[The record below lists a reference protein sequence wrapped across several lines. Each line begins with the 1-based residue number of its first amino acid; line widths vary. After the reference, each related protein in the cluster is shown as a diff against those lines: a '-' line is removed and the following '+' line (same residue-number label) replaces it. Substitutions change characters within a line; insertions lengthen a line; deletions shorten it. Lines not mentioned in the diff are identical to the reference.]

1 MIKYK
6 TDELPASQERRRH
19 RRCAIFWPGQIT
31 CQGCSINF
39 DLLDI
44 SAGGARIHL
53 SAPLI
58 DCSPVTIRID
68 RIGEFRAEVVWRG
81 LDDAGL
87 RFLDDAETPPCMA
100 AGAPQ
105 PPCAPLDSATE
116 AGPCL
121 PADPPTERCR
131 PTPRPANDDRCRA
144 SRIPARSENC

>member
-6 TDELPASQERRRH
+6 ADQETDAQERRQH
-19 RRCAIFWPGQIT
+19 RRCAVFWPGKLS

-58 DCSPVTIRID
+58 DSSTVTVRID

-87 RFLDDAETPPCMA
+87 RFLDEGDFLPPCMQKGA
-100 AGAPQ
+100 AGPTCDAIDV
-105 PPCAPLDSATE
+105 PPCFAAEPRLN
-116 AGPCL
+116 
-121 PADPPTERCR
+121 RCASTR
-131 PTPRPANDDRCRA
+131 APAND
-144 SRIPARSENC
+144 PG

>member
-6 TDELPASQERRRH
+6 TEEEIESQERRRH
-19 RRCAIFWPGQIT
+19 RRCAIFWPGKIT

-58 DCSPVTIRID
+58 DSSPVTVRID

-87 RFLDDAETPPCMA
+87 RFIDEGELLPPCLQT
-100 AGAPQ
+100 GVSR
-105 PPCAPLDSATE
+105 PPCGALDSA
-116 AGPCL
+116 PCFA
-121 PADPPTERCR
+121 ADPGLSLCATTRA
-131 PTPRPANDDRCRA
+131 PANDRR
-144 SRIPARSENC
+144 

>member
-6 TDELPASQERRRH
+6 TDEEVETQERRRH
-19 RRCAIFWPGQIT
+19 RRCAIFWPGKIT
-31 CQGCSINF
+31 CRDCSINF

-58 DCSPVTIRID
+58 DTSPVTVRID

-87 RFLDDAETPPCMA
+87 RFIDDDGELLPPCLQS
-100 AGAPQ
+100 GTSR
-105 PPCAPLDSATE
+105 PPCGALDRAPCFA
-116 AGPCL
+116 
-121 PADPPTERCR
+121 ADPSFGRCAPSR
-131 PTPRPANDDRCRA
+131 APANDQR
-144 SRIPARSENC
+144 

>member
-6 TDELPASQERRRH
+6 SQDREDPQERRRH

-58 DCSPVTIRID
+58 DSSPVTVRID
-68 RIGEFRAEVVWRG
+68 RIGEFRAAIVWRG

-87 RFLDDAETPPCMA
+87 RFLDEVEEPPCMA
-100 AGAPQ
+100 AGRTRG
-105 PPCAPLDSATE
+105 PCAALEPARDGA
-116 AGPCL
+116 PCL
-121 PADPPTERCR
+121 AADPPQDRCR
-131 PTPRPANDDRCRA
+131 PAPRPANDDG
-144 SRIPARSENC
+144 